1 MTEDAA
7 RLQRMMF
14 CNGTQMVEMQK
25 TFMDTLVEQISLD
38 LDEPGYS
45 DSYFICQSMRETDR
59 EHGLSIEYTFYESR
73 SRNARVYM
81 NLPDPSWESMKIVFM
96 YHVRDEAEDVDSDI
110 IGGNIG
116 EGWIVSVDDL
126 EDIIGGHV
134 WLGSICI
141 LGGIWHILTKPFAWA
156 RRALVWSGEAYLSYS
171 LGSFGFIACCFV
183 WFNNT
188 AYPSEFYGPTG
199 PEASQA
205 QAFTF
210 LVRDQRFGANVGS
223 AQGPTGLGKYLMRFE

>member
-1 MTEDAA
+1 MTTIFGIHLILLGIGVFLLVFKALYFGGVYDTWAPGGL
-7 RLQRMMF
+7 RKITNLTLSPSVIFGYLQKSPF
-14 CNGTQMVEMQK
+14 G
-25 TFMDTLVEQISLD
+25 
-38 LDEPGYS
+38 
-45 DSYFICQSMRETDR
+45 
-59 EHGLSIEYTFYESR
+59 
-73 SRNARVYM
+73 
-81 NLPDPSWESMKIVFM
+81 
-96 YHVRDEAEDVDSDI
+96 
-110 IGGNIG
+110 G
-116 EGWIVSVDDL
+116 EGWIVSVDDF

-171 LGSFGFIACCFV
+171 LGALSVFGFIACCFV

-210 LVRDQRFGANVGS
+210 LVRDQRIGANVGS
-223 AQGPTGLGKYLMRFE
+223 AQGPTWFR